1 MYYCEINSVYQ
12 YDIENLYF
20 NYDDLSYPE
29 NNIETASNRV
39 SNQSNGIL
47 RQKRGRKTKKSVGN
61 EGVHDKYSDDNLTLK
76 LKVKLFE
83 AILNYINNNFKEI
96 PSINNKNI
104 LVCEKP
110 FLVKIKQKVIKN
122 INVKYSQDLFNSK
135 LKDIFSLDISKKIKK
150 LKPSYNRDLIN
161 KIYEEKEQT
170 KIISILNKTFLECLE
185 QFRGSKN
192 YEELEGLEKYYDDVI
207 NEFNAKGESQ
217 DYIEK
222 FKYIANTFEKT
233 YQEKKAKK
241 IKNFF
246 ANNLDSYCY

>member
-12 YDIENLYF
+12 FDISNLDI
-20 NYDDLSYPE
+20 NYVDLIYPE
-29 NNIETASNRV
+29 NIIDTTSNRV
-39 SNQSNGIL
+39 SNQSDRIL
-47 RQKRGRKTKKSVGN
+47 RKKRGRKTKKSVGN

-96 PSINNKNI
+96 PFINNKNI
-104 LVCEKP
+104 LIYKKP
-110 FLVKIKQKVIKN
+110 FLVKIKQKIIKN
-122 INVKYSQDLFNSK
+122 INVKFSKDLFNSK
-135 LKDIFSLDISKKIKK
+135 LKDIFSFDISQKIKK

-161 KIYEEKEQT
+161 KIYEENEQT

-192 YEELEGLEKYYDDVI
+192 YDELEGLEKYYDDVI
-207 NEFNAKGESQ
+207 NEFEAKGESQ

-241 IKNFF
+241 
-246 ANNLDSYCY
+246 